1 MKKLLTFGFVLLF
14 IQQIHCQIYI
24 DIQQLK
30 DAGIDINQSP
40 PQDLLNLGIGN
51 CDLGLIKS
59 AISKGADLNKQF
71 EGAGVSTFPLCS
83 AISGA
88 SDAILP
94 GDASIIAG
102 QIRDYGS
109 GVFSGRSAS
118 DIRRDY
124 IEIIR
129 LLLQKG
135 TKANVPPDFG
145 TENTPLLLAAQ
156 YRDIE
161 IIRLLLDFKADPNSH
176 DMFGNSALHVLGLP
190 VAIPYPYKNAPEIAK
205 LLISKGARMHNNA
218 DGEGGPN
225 GDTPLTLTKSSLNII
240 QSGEGSNWRDYPFFN
255 ELVNSLKA
263 LIDIYSK
270 L

>member
-1 MKKLLTFGFVLLF
+1 MRKLITFGFVLLL
-14 IQQIHCQIYI
+14 IQQINCQIYI
-24 DIQQLK
+24 DIKQLK
-30 DAGIDINQSP
+30 DAGVDINQYP

-51 CDLGLIKS
+51 CDLELIKS
-59 AISKGADLNKQF
+59 AISKGADLNRQF
-71 EGAGVSTFPLCS
+71 EGAGVSVFPLCV

-88 SDAILP
+88 SDVMLP
-94 GDASIIAG
+94 GEASIIAG
-102 QIRDYGS
+102 QIREYGS
-109 GVFSGRSAS
+109 GVFSGRTTS

-129 LLLQKG
+129 FLLQKG
-135 TKANVPPDFG
+135 TKATVPPDFG

-161 IIRLLLDFKADPNSH
+161 IIRILLDFKADPNSH
-176 DMFGNSALHVLGLP
+176 DMFGNTALHVLGLP
-190 VAIPYPYKNAPEIAK
+190 VAIPYPYKNGPEIAK
-205 LLISKGARMHNNA
+205 LMITKGARMYKNS

-225 GDTPLTLTKSSLNII
+225 GDTPLTLAKTNLNLL
-240 QSGEGSNWRDYPFFN
+240 QSGEGSNWKDYPFYN

-263 LIDIYSK
+263 LIDIYGK

>member
-1 MKKLLTFGFVLLF
+1 MKKLLTFGFVLLL
-14 IQQIHCQIYI
+14 IQQINCQIYI
-24 DIQQLK
+24 DIQQFK

-51 CDLGLIKS
+51 CDLELIKS

-71 EGAGVSTFPLCS
+71 EGAGVSVFPLCR

-88 SDAILP
+88 CDAMLP
-94 GDASIIAG
+94 GEVSLIAG

-109 GVFSGRSAS
+109 EVFSGRSAS
-118 DIRRDY
+118 EIRHDY

-129 LLLQKG
+129 FLLQKG
-135 TKANVPPDFG
+135 TKATVPSDFG
-145 TENTPLLLAAQ
+145 TDNTPLLLAAQ

-176 DMFGNSALHVLGLP
+176 DMSGNTALHVLGLP
-190 VAIPYPYKNAPEIAK
+190 VAM
-205 LLISKGARMHNNA
+205 LLISKGARMHKNT

-225 GDTPLTLTKSSLNII
+225 GDTPLTLAKSSLNII